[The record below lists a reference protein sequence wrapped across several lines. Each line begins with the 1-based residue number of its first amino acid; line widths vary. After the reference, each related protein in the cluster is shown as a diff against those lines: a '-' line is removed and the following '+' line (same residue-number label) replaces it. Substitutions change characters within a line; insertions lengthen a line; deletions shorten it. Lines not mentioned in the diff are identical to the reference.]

1 MVSTDQGL
9 GKRQRVGWKPHP
21 GPQTSFLMSQAYDVG
36 YGGSLG
42 GGKTDALVHGGL
54 RYAHHPK
61 CRALFLR
68 RTFKELRGVIDKTIL
83 EFNAMYGDC
92 WVASEN
98 RFKLP
103 SGATYEF
110 GYLESFLDVQQYV
123 GQEYTYIAF
132 DQLEQMPDDRAWTTL
147 LTRLRT
153 TATDIV
159 LMARSSFNP
168 GGVGHGWIKRRYIA
182 PCPPDGTPIFD
193 EHGNTRAFFQATLYD
208 NPTLMKADPGYERRL
223 MALPPTLRDQ
233 MLYGKWDVGEGIAF
247 PGLTA
252 KPPYVTR
259 AKAPTG
265 RLGSAFDWGY
275 GHKWSFGIYQTL
287 PGGVVER
294 VDGVTGRRQTP
305 TEIAERCLDLIR
317 SRLGPDASF
326 ADVGP
331 TFAGWDVKQRENA
344 RGNAG
349 PSVSEQFMQYG
360 WVLVPADIRRIAG
373 YTNMLMYLDASRGA
387 PLFTFQNTPGNR
399 IAVEQLMEMATDP
412 DSPNDVLKVD
422 VNPQT
427 GEGGDDIY
435 DEIRY
440 FLMSRPLAV
449 SVKAPEAALPE
460 AHHRGMS
467 RYMKPTPKRVGPR
480 APRLIGAS
488 Y

>member
-1 MVSTDQGL
+1 MTEQVAL
-9 GKRQRVGWKPHP
+9 WKPHD
-21 GPQTSFLMSQAYDVG
+21 GPQTNFLRSQAFDVG

-42 GGKTDALVHGGL
+42 GGKTAALMNGGL
-54 RYAHHPK
+54 RFVGHPG
-61 CRALFLR
+61 CRSLFLR
-68 RTFKELRGVIDKTIL
+68 RTFKELRGVMDKAIL
-83 EFNAMYGDC
+83 DFARIGGV

-98 RFKLP
+98 RFKFP

-110 GYLESFLDVQQYV
+110 GYMESFADVQQYV

-132 DQLEQMPDDRAWTTL
+132 DQLEQMPDDRGWTTL

-168 GGVGHGWIKRRYIA
+168 GGVGHGWIKRRYIM
-182 PCPPDGTPIFD
+182 PCQPDGTPIID
-193 EHGNTRAFFQATLYD
+193 EHGNTRAFYQATLYD
-208 NPTLMKADPGYERRL
+208 NPTLMAADPGYERRL

-233 MLYGKWDVGEGIAF
+233 MLYGLWDVGEGIAF

-252 KPPYVTR
+252 KPPYLTR
-259 AKAPTG
+259 RKPPVG

-275 GHKWSFGIYQTL
+275 GHRWSFGLYQTL
-287 PGGVVER
+287 PSGVVER
-294 VDGVTGRRQTP
+294 VDGTGGRLQTP
-305 TEIAERCLDLIR
+305 VEIVERCLDLIR
-317 SRLGPDASF
+317 SRLGPQATF

-349 PSVSEQFMQYG
+349 PSVSEQFIQYG
-360 WVLVPADIRRIAG
+360 WVLIPADIRRIAG

-387 PLFTFQNTPGNR
+387 PLFTFQNTTANR
-399 IAVEQLMEMATDP
+399 LAIAQLTEMSTDP

-440 FLMSRPLAV
+440 FLMSRPLAIPV
-449 SVKAPEAALPE
+449 SVAAPALTPN
-460 AHHRGMS
+460 HHRGFQQ
-467 RYMKPTPKRVGPR
+467 YLKKPYETTHPR
-480 APRLIGAS
+480 APRLTGAR